1 MVLEVALLDVK
12 PGLEADFEAAFGT
25 AQHIIASMDGY
36 VRHELQRCLERRSRY
51 LLLVTW
57 RTLEDH
63 TVGFRGSERYDEWRR
78 LLHHFYDPF
87 PEVEHYELVHG
98 GDAPLP

>member
-25 AQHIIASMDGY
+25 AQHIIAS
-36 VRHELQRCLERRSRY
+36 
-51 LLLVTW
+51 
-57 RTLEDH
+57 
-63 TVGFRGSERYDEWRR
+63 YDEWRR

-98 GDAPLP
+98 AP